1 MTIEDLFTVILCG
14 GIVFGIL
21 LFIAISYFT
30 GEKK

>member
-14 GIVFGIL
+14 GIVTGIL
-21 LFIAISYFT
+21 LFIVISYFT